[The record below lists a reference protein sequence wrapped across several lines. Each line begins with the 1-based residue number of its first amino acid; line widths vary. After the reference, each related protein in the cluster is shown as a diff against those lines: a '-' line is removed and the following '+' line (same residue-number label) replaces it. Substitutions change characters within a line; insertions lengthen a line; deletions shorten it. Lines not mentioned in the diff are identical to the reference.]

1 MIPSVVAVLL
11 WAAAGYRGLVLYS
24 RRELVTWAYLIAS
37 AAVAAAYT
45 AKLVEGTI
53 DYLSPYVGDL
63 VKHLLI
69 VVSCAGVQVLVLGLR
84 TAADSKP
91 SVTKPVLWA
100 STVGAAMIVT
110 FALAPIHAAQHRFG
124 DLDADHGQL
133 LWVGLNRVVFVG
145 YLSYVLLS
153 NARLYTRNTSA
164 PSLVST
170 GYSGESRAGGTAA
183 HLEGPPDV
191 GAAVSL
197 RLIGWG
203 SLIGLGYT
211 GSRLIYV
218 VAAVVFHRDLT
229 GLDAAGSVI
238 AVICGAFLAAGM
250 VAPRFV
256 PWLLQGINAW
266 RKLPQLYPLWA
277 HLIVTFPGIKVA
289 TKFPLT
295 PGRAD
300 FRFQRRLAEIE
311 HGLHG
316 CRLPV
321 GTTTATDSP
330 DSPDTAIRAVALE
343 LAKHRSTWT
352 NDSGPT
358 ARQLM
363 PQTSQGRELSVAA
376 IHLEQVEHL
385 VQLAGLYRQELAKQS
400 APPALKQG
408 IEATP

>member
-11 WAAAGYRGLVLYS
+11 WVAAGYRGLVLYS

-37 AAVAAAYT
+37 AAIAAAYT
-45 AKLVEGTI
+45 AKLVERTI

-69 VVSCAGVQVLVLGLR
+69 VVSCAGVQILVLGLR

-91 SVTKPVLWA
+91 PVAKPVLWA

-110 FALAPIHAAQHRFG
+110 FAFAPIHAAQHGFG

-145 YLSYVLLS
+145 YLSHVLLS
-153 NARLYTRNTSA
+153 NARLYTRNASA
-164 PSLVST
+164 PSQPGATAWSN
-170 GYSGESRAGGTAA
+170 SSRRAGMAP
-183 HLEGPPDV
+183 HLDGPPDI

-218 VAAVVFHRDLT
+218 VAAVVFHRDLS

-238 AVICGAFLAAGM
+238 AVICGAFLAAGII
-250 VAPRFV
+250 APRFV

-266 RKLPQLYPLWA
+266 RKLPQLDPLWA
-277 HLIVTFPGIKVA
+277 HLIVTFPGIRVA
-289 TKFPLT
+289 TRFPLT

-330 DSPDTAIRAVALE
+330 DIAIRAVALE

-400 APPALKQG
+400 APPALKQE

>member
-1 MIPSVVAVLL
+1 MISLVVAVLL

-37 AAVAAAYT
+37 AAIAAAYT

-69 VVSCAGVQVLVLGLR
+69 VVSCAGVQILVLGLR

-110 FALAPIHAAQHRFG
+110 FAFAPIHAAQHRFG

-153 NARLYTRNTSA
+153 NARLYTRNASA
-164 PSLVST
+164 PSQPSAT
-170 GYSGESRAGGTAA
+170 AWSNSSRRAGMAP
-183 HLEGPPDV
+183 HLDGPPDI

-266 RKLPQLYPLWA
+266 RKLPQLDPLWA

-330 DSPDTAIRAVALE
+330 DTAIRAVALE

-363 PQTSQGRELSVAA
+363 PQTSQRRELSVAA

-400 APPALKQG
+400 APPALKQE